1 MIHVYVE
8 SKKIVQM
15 NLFTKTK
22 TDTNTGNKLMAT
34 KGGGRRD
41 KLGVWD

>member
-1 MIHVYVE
+1 
-8 SKKIVQM
+8 M

-22 TDTNTGNKLMAT
+22 RLTNIENKLTVT